1 MDLRALMAEHSFAL
15 DMVAIYKQTPDGRL
29 LDCNDVC
36 ARMLG
41 YASRDELL
49 AVGRLNYFNASD
61 AMTVMAA
68 LPDLGTLPNVE
79 VALRKKDGS
88 VAWVLQNLKYISLAD
103 AGEVWIEAAMFDVT
117 EQRRA
122 TQMLEHQA
130 HHDSLTALPNRSLVV
145 DRLNV
150 ALVRSKRRHRPV
162 AVLMVDVDHFELI
175 NTTFGHGIADRLLK
189 AVADRLTSCV
199 REEDTVGRFG
209 SDEFMIVL
217 AEIAADTD
225 AAIAAQ
231 RILDSIS
238 HQFSLDGH
246 NIDVKASIGI
256 AVSPQDGSVSD
267 VLVKNATTAMYQA
280 KERGR
285 NMFRFHVP
293 ELNARALERA
303 SLVASLRR
311 ALSRNEFEL
320 HYHPEVNV
328 QTGRIQVIEALVR
341 WRHPDVGLV
350 APAEFLP
357 AAEQGNLDG
366 LIGEWIINEA
376 CRQVKQWHDEGMTD
390 FRIAV
395 NLSSRQFH
403 DRALQRM
410 LEDAISEARLQPS
423 VLELEVEE
431 SVLAH
436 STRTADVLS
445 KLRDFGAR
453 VAIDGFGS
461 GGCSFTDLR
470 DMQVDTLKIDPSF
483 VHNMMNRTD
492 DAAMVQA
499 MITMAKGLDLRI
511 VAEGV
516 ESKEQLSYLLSRR
529 CTDMQ
534 GFFFGKPL
542 PAFALAETLRM
553 QH

>member
-1 MDLRALMAEHSFAL
+1 MADQPFAL
-15 DMVAIYKQTPDGRL
+15 DMVAVFRQTPDGRL
-29 LDCNDVC
+29 LDCNDAC
-36 ARMLG
+36 AHMLG
-41 YASRDELL
+41 YASREELL
-49 AVGRLNYFNASD
+49 AVGRLNYFNVSD

-68 LPDLGTLPNVE
+68 LPDLGTLSNIE
-79 VALRKKDGS
+79 VAIRKKDGS
-88 VAWVLQNLKYISLAD
+88 VAWVLQNLRYVNVVEAEK
-103 AGEVWIEAAMFDVT
+103 VWIEAAMFDVT

-122 TQMLEHQA
+122 TQALEFQA

-150 ALVRSKRRHRPV
+150 ALSRAKRHRKPV
-162 AVLMVDVDHFELI
+162 AVMLLDIDHFELI
-175 NTTFGHGIADRLLK
+175 NTTFGHGVADRLLK
-189 AVADRLTSCV
+189 AVADRLSACV
-199 REEDTVGRFG
+199 REEDAVGRFG
-209 SDEFMIVL
+209 SDEFVIILGEM
-217 AEIAADTD
+217 ANDTD

-231 RILDSIS
+231 RILDTIS
-238 HQFSLDGH
+238 RQFAVDGH
-246 NIDVKASIGI
+246 AIDVKASIGI
-256 AVSPQDGSVSD
+256 AVSPQDGMGAD
-267 VLVKNATTAMYQA
+267 ALLKNATTAMYQA

-328 QTGRIQVIEALVR
+328 QTGRIEVIEALVR
-341 WRHPDVGLV
+341 WRHPDIGLV
-350 APAEFLP
+350 SPAEFLP

-376 CRQVKQWHDEGMTD
+376 CRQIKQWQDEGMKD
-390 FRIAV
+390 FRMAI

-403 DRALQRM
+403 DRALERI
-410 LEDAISEARLQPS
+410 LEEAIAGAKLEAS
-423 VLELEVEE
+423 ALEFEIGEP
-431 SVLAH
+431 VLAR
-436 STRTADVLS
+436 SLRTRDILA
-445 KLRDFGAR
+445 KIRGFGAR
-453 VAIDGFGS
+453 VAIDDFGS
-461 GGCSFTDLR
+461 GGVSFTDLR
-470 DMQVDTLKIDPSF
+470 EMPVDTLKIAPTF
-483 VHNMMNRTD
+483 VHHMINRAD

-499 MITMAKGLDLRI
+499 MITMARGLDLRV

-516 ESKEQLSYLLSRR
+516 ESKEQLSYLLARR

-542 PAFALAETLRM
+542 PAYALAETLRM

>member
-1 MDLRALMAEHSFAL
+1 MAEHSFAL

-103 AGEVWIEAAMFDVT
+103 AGKVWIEAAMFDVT

-122 TQMLEHQA
+122 AQMLEHPGPSRQPHRA
-130 HHDSLTALPNRSLVV
+130 AESLARRRPVERGPG
-145 DRLNV
+145 
-150 ALVRSKRRHRPV
+150 RSKRRRRPV

-238 HQFSLDGH
+238 RQFSIDGH

-483 VHNMMNRTD
+483 VHNMMNRND

-529 CTDMQ
+529 CTEMQ

>member
-1 MDLRALMAEHSFAL
+1 MRASMAEQNFAL
-15 DMVAIYKQTPDGRL
+15 DMVAVFRQTPDGRL
-29 LDCNDVC
+29 LDCNDAC

-49 AVGRLNYFNASD
+49 SAGRLNYVNASD
-61 AMTVMAA
+61 PMTVMAA
-68 LPDLGTLPNVE
+68 LPDLGTLSNVE
-79 VALRKKDGS
+79 VALRKNDGS
-88 VAWVLQNLKYISLAD
+88 VAWVLQNLKYVNVAE
-103 AGEVWIEAAMFDVT
+103 AEKVWIEAAMFDVT
-117 EQRRA
+117 EQRQA
-122 TQMLEHQA
+122 AQALEYHA
-130 HHDSLTALPNRSLVV
+130 NHDSVTALPQRSLVL

-150 ALVRSKRRHRPV
+150 ALSRAKRHRKPI
-162 AVLMVDVDHFELI
+162 AVMLLDIDHFELI

-189 AVADRLTSCV
+189 TLADRLVSCV
-199 REEDTVGRFG
+199 REEDAVGRSG
-209 SDEFMIVL
+209 SDEFLIILTEMV
-217 AEIAADTD
+217 ADTD
-225 AAIAAQ
+225 AALAAQ
-231 RILDSIS
+231 RILDNLSR
-238 HQFSLDGH
+238 QFT
-246 NIDVKASIGI
+246 IDAHTIDIKASIGI
-256 AVSPQDGSVSD
+256 AVTPQDGTTGE

-303 SLVASLRR
+303 SLIASLRR

-328 QTGRIQVIEALVR
+328 QTGRIECIEALVR
-341 WRHPDVGLV
+341 WRHPDVGIV

-366 LIGEWIINEA
+366 LIGEWIVNEA
-376 CRQVKQWHDEGMTD
+376 CRQLKQWHDEGMTG
-390 FRIAV
+390 FRMAI

-403 DRALQRM
+403 DRALQRI
-410 LEDAISEARLQPS
+410 LEDAVAEAKIDPAA
-423 VLELEVEE
+423 LELEIGER
-431 SVLAH
+431 VLAH
-436 STRTADVLS
+436 SIRTHDVLT
-445 KLRDFGAR
+445 KIRDFGAR
-453 VAIDGFGS
+453 VAVDDFGS
-461 GGCSFTDLR
+461 GGCAFNELR
-470 DMQVDTLKIDPSF
+470 ELPINTLKIAPNF
-483 VHNMMNRTD
+483 VQNMLSRSD

-499 MITMAKGLDLRI
+499 MITMARGLDLRI

-529 CTDMQ
+529 CTEMQ

-542 PAFALAETLRM
+542 PAFALADTLRM

>member
-1 MDLRALMAEHSFAL
+1 MAEQPFAL
-15 DMVAIYKQTPDGRL
+15 DMVAIFRQTPDGRL
-29 LDCNDVC
+29 LDCNDAC

-49 AVGRLNYFNASD
+49 AIGRLNYFNASD

-68 LPDLGTLPNVE
+68 LPDLGKLGNVE
-79 VALRKKDGS
+79 VAIRKKDGS
-88 VAWVLQNLKYISLAD
+88 VAWVLQNLKYVNVPEAD
-103 AGEVWIEAAMFDVT
+103 KVWIEAAMFDVT
-117 EQRRA
+117 EQREA
-122 TQMLEHQA
+122 TRTLEFA
-130 HHDSLTALPNRSLVV
+130 ANHDSLTALPNRSLVL

-150 ALVRSKRRHRPV
+150 ALARAKRHRRPV
-162 AVLMVDVDHFELI
+162 AVMLLDVDHFELI
-175 NTTFGHGIADRLLK
+175 NTTFGHGVADRLLK
-189 AVADRLTSCV
+189 AVADRLMTCV
-199 REEDTVGRFG
+199 REEDAVGRFG
-209 SDEFMIVL
+209 SDEFVVLL
-217 AEIAADTD
+217 AEMANDTD

-231 RILDSIS
+231 RILDSVS
-238 HQFSLDGH
+238 RQFAVDGH
-246 NIDVKASIGI
+246 TIDVKASIGI
-256 AVSPQDGSVSD
+256 AVSPQDGVVAD
-267 VLVKNATTAMYQA
+267 ALVKNATTAMYQA

-328 QTGRIQVIEALVR
+328 QTGRIEVIEALVR
-341 WRHPDVGLV
+341 WRHPDIGLV
-350 APAEFLP
+350 SPAEFLP

-376 CRQVKQWHDEGMTD
+376 CRQIKQWHDEGMTD
-390 FRIAV
+390 FRMAI

-403 DRALQRM
+403 DSALQRI
-410 LEDAISEARLQPS
+410 LEDAIAEARLQPS
-423 VLELEVEE
+423 ALEFEIGEP
-431 SVLAH
+431 VLAH
-436 STRTADVLS
+436 SARTLDILR
-445 KLRDFGAR
+445 KLKEFGSR
-453 VAIDGFGS
+453 IAIDDFGS

-470 DMQVDTLKIDPSF
+470 EMPVDTLKIAPTF
-483 VHNMMNRTD
+483 VHHMMNRTD

-542 PAFALAETLRM
+542 PAYALAETLRM

>member
-1 MDLRALMAEHSFAL
+1 MAEHSFAL
-15 DMVAIYKQTPDGRL
+15 DMVAVYRQTPDGRL
-29 LDCNDVC
+29 LDCNDAC

-49 AVGRLNYFNASD
+49 TVGRLTYFNASD

-79 VALRKKDGS
+79 VALRRKDGS
-88 VAWVLQNLKYISLAD
+88 TVWVLQNLKYVNVAE
-103 AGEVWIEAAMFDVT
+103 AEKVWIEAAMFDVT
-117 EQRRA
+117 EQRKA
-122 TQMLEHQA
+122 AQLLMFQA
-130 HHDSLTALPNRSLVV
+130 YHDSLTALPNRSLIV

-150 ALVRSKRRHRPV
+150 ALSRAKRRRKPA
-162 AVLMVDVDHFELI
+162 AVMVIDVDHFELI

-189 AVADRLTSCV
+189 EFADRLNACV
-199 REEDTVGRFG
+199 REEDSVGRFG
-209 SDEFMIVL
+209 SDEFMVVL
-217 AEIAADTD
+217 AEMAAETD

-231 RILDSIS
+231 RVLDSIS
-238 HQFSLDGH
+238 HQFVIEGH
-246 NIDVKASIGI
+246 AIDVKASIGI
-256 AVSPQDGSVSD
+256 SVSPADGTTTEA
-267 VLVKNATTAMYQA
+267 LVKNATTAMYQA

-311 ALSRNEFEL
+311 ALSHNEFEL

-328 QTGRIQVIEALVR
+328 QTGCIEVIEALVR
-341 WRHPDVGLV
+341 WRHPDIGLV
-350 APAEFLP
+350 APSEFLP

-366 LIGEWIINEA
+366 KIGEWVINEA
-376 CRQVKQWHDEGMTD
+376 CRQVKQWHDEGMKD
-390 FRIAV
+390 FRIAI

-403 DRALQRM
+403 DRALQRI
-410 LEDAISEARLQPS
+410 LEDAINEAGLRPS
-423 VLELEVEE
+423 VLELEIAET
-431 SVLAH
+431 VLAH
-436 STRTADVLS
+436 SSRTHDVLA
-445 KLRDFGAR
+445 KLRDLGAR
-453 VAIDGFGS
+453 VAIDDFGS

-470 DMQVDTLKIDPSF
+470 DMNISTLKIAPTF
-483 VHNMMNRTD
+483 VQNMMTRGD

-516 ESKEQLSYLLSRR
+516 ESKDQLSFLMSKR
-529 CTDMQ
+529 CNEMQ

>member
-1 MDLRALMAEHSFAL
+1 MSEHQFAL
-15 DMVAIYKQTPDGRL
+15 DMVAIYRQTPDGRL
-29 LDCNDVC
+29 LECNDAC

-41 YASRDELL
+41 YATRDELL
-49 AVGRLNYFNASD
+49 AAGRLPYCNASD

-68 LPDLGTLPNVE
+68 LPDLGSVSNIE

-88 VAWVLQNLKYISLAD
+88 VLWVLQNLKYVSVA
-103 AGEVWIEAAMFDVT
+103 AAEKVWIEAAMFDVT

-122 TQMLEHQA
+122 TQLLEFQA
-130 HHDSLTALPNRSLVV
+130 HHDGLTSLPNRSLSI
-145 DRLNV
+145 DRLHV
-150 ALVRSKRRHRPV
+150 ALAAAKRHRKPV
-162 AVLMVDVDHFELI
+162 AVMLLDIDHFELI
-175 NTTFGHGIADRLLK
+175 NTTFGHGVADRLLK
-189 AVADRLTSCV
+189 AVADRLSSCI

-209 SDEFMIVL
+209 SDEFMVIL
-217 AEIAADTD
+217 SQMAADTD

-238 HQFSLDGH
+238 RQFTIDDH
-246 NIDVKASIGI
+246 NIDLKASVGI
-256 AVSPQDGSVSD
+256 AVTPQDGTTGED
-267 VLVKNATTAMYQA
+267 LIKNATAAMYQA

-311 ALSRNEFEL
+311 ALSRHEFEL

-328 QTGRIQVIEALVR
+328 QTGRIECVEALVR
-341 WRHPDVGLV
+341 WRHPDIGLV

-376 CRQVKQWHDEGMTD
+376 CRQMKQWKDEGMD
-390 FRIAV
+390 GFRMAV

-403 DRALQRM
+403 DRGLQQL
-410 LEDAISEARLQPS
+410 LEDAINEARLDPAM
-423 VLELEVEE
+423 LELEINEK
-431 SVLAH
+431 VLAR
-436 STRTADVLS
+436 SSRADAILT
-445 KLRDFGAR
+445 KLRDFGAN
-453 VAIDGFGS
+453 VAIDDFGD

-470 DMQVDTLKIDPSF
+470 EMPVNTLKIAPTF
-483 VHNMMNRTD
+483 VHNMMSRAD

-499 MITMAKGLDLRI
+499 MITMARGLDLRI

-529 CTDMQ
+529 CTEMQ
-534 GFFFGKPL
+534 GFFFGKPQ

>member
-1 MDLRALMAEHSFAL
+1 
-15 DMVAIYKQTPDGRL
+15 MVAVFRQTPDGRL
-29 LDCNDVC
+29 LDCNDAC
-36 ARMLG
+36 AHMLG
-41 YASRDELL
+41 YASREELL
-49 AVGRLNYFNASD
+49 AVGRLNYFNVSD

-68 LPDLGTLPNVE
+68 LPDLGTLSNIE
-79 VALRKKDGS
+79 VAIRKKDGS
-88 VAWVLQNLKYISLAD
+88 VAWVLQNLRYVNVVEAEK
-103 AGEVWIEAAMFDVT
+103 VWIEAAMFDVT

-122 TQMLEHQA
+122 TQALEFQA

-150 ALVRSKRRHRPV
+150 ALSRAKRHRKPV
-162 AVLMVDVDHFELI
+162 AVMLLDIDHFELI
-175 NTTFGHGIADRLLK
+175 NTTFGHGVADRLLK
-189 AVADRLTSCV
+189 AVADRLSACV
-199 REEDTVGRFG
+199 REEDAVGRFG
-209 SDEFMIVL
+209 SDEFVIILGEM
-217 AEIAADTD
+217 ANDTD

-231 RILDSIS
+231 RILDTIS
-238 HQFSLDGH
+238 RQFAVDGH
-246 NIDVKASIGI
+246 AIDVKASIGI
-256 AVSPQDGSVSD
+256 AVSPQDGMGAD
-267 VLVKNATTAMYQA
+267 ALLKNATTAMYQA

-328 QTGRIQVIEALVR
+328 QTGRIEVIEALVR
-341 WRHPDVGLV
+341 WRHPDIGLV
-350 APAEFLP
+350 SPAEFLP

-376 CRQVKQWHDEGMTD
+376 CRQIKQWQDEGMKD
-390 FRIAV
+390 FRMAI

-403 DRALQRM
+403 DRALERI
-410 LEDAISEARLQPS
+410 LEEAIAGAKLEAS
-423 VLELEVEE
+423 ALEFEIGEP
-431 SVLAH
+431 VLAR
-436 STRTADVLS
+436 SLRTRDILA
-445 KLRDFGAR
+445 KIRGFGAR
-453 VAIDGFGS
+453 VAIDDFGS
-461 GGCSFTDLR
+461 GGVSFTDLR
-470 DMQVDTLKIDPSF
+470 EMPVDTLKIAPTF
-483 VHNMMNRTD
+483 VHHMINRAD

-499 MITMAKGLDLRI
+499 MITMARGLDLRV

-516 ESKEQLSYLLSRR
+516 ESKEQLSYLLARR

-542 PAFALAETLRM
+542 PAYALAETLRM

>member
-1 MDLRALMAEHSFAL
+1 MAEHDFAL
-15 DMVAIYKQTPDGRL
+15 DMVAAYRQTPDGRL
-29 LDCNDVC
+29 LDCNDAC

-41 YASRDELL
+41 YSTREELL
-49 AVGRLNYFNASD
+49 STGRLNYFNASD

-68 LPDLGTLPNVE
+68 LPDLGVLANVE
-79 VALRKKDGS
+79 VALRKKDGAT
-88 VAWVLQNLKYISLAD
+88 VWVLQNLKYVSVAD
-103 AGEVWIEAAMFDVT
+103 AEKVWIEAAMFDVT
-117 EQRRA
+117 EQRTA
-122 TQMLEHQA
+122 KQLLEFQA
-130 HHDSLTALPNRSLVV
+130 YHDSLTALPNRSLVL
-145 DRLNV
+145 DRLNIAV
-150 ALVRSKRRHRPV
+150 ARSKRRRKPI
-162 AVLMVDVDHFELI
+162 AVMMVDVDHFELI

-189 AVADRLTSCV
+189 EFSDRLISCV

-217 AEIAADTD
+217 AEMAAETD

-231 RILDSIS
+231 RILDAISRPFMIEGHSIE
-238 HQFSLDGH
+238 
-246 NIDVKASIGI
+246 VKASIGI
-256 AVSPQDGSVSD
+256 GVSPTDGNVTD
-267 VLVKNATTAMYQA
+267 TLVKNATTAMYQA

-293 ELNARALERA
+293 ELNARALERT

-311 ALSRNEFEL
+311 AISRNEFEL

-328 QTGRIQVIEALVR
+328 QTGRIEVIEALVR

-350 APAEFLP
+350 APSEFLP

-376 CRQVKQWHDEGMTD
+376 CRQVRQWHDEGMKD

-403 DRALQRM
+403 DRALQS
-410 LEDAISEARLQPS
+410 LIDEAITQAGLRPS
-423 VLELEVEE
+423 VLELEVSEG
-431 SVLAH
+431 VLAH
-436 STRTADVLS
+436 SARTHEVLTTI
-445 KLRDFGAR
+445 RNMGAR
-453 VAIDGFGS
+453 VAIDDFGS
-461 GGCSFTDLR
+461 GGVSFTDLR
-470 DMQVDTLKIDPSF
+470 EMQVNTLKIAPTF
-483 VHNMMNRTD
+483 VQNMIGRPD

-516 ESKEQLSYLLSRR
+516 ESKEQLSYLMAKR
-529 CTDMQ
+529 CTEMQ
-534 GFFFGKPL
+534 GFFFGRPL

>member
-1 MDLRALMAEHSFAL
+1 MAEHSFAL
-15 DMVAIYKQTPDGRL
+15 DMVAIYRQTPDGRL
-29 LDCNDVC
+29 LECNDVC

-41 YASRDELL
+41 YQSREELL
-49 AVGRLNYFNASD
+49 AAGRLQYFNVSD

-68 LPDLGTLPNVE
+68 LPDLGRLSNVE
-79 VALRKKDGS
+79 VALRRKDGS
-88 VAWVLQNLKYISLAD
+88 IVWVLQNLKYVDVVEAD
-103 AGEVWIEAAMFDVT
+103 KVWIEAAMFDIT
-117 EQRRA
+117 EQRRTA
-122 TQMLEHQA
+122 QLIEFQA
-130 HHDSLTALPNRSLVV
+130 HHDSLTSLPNRSLIV
-145 DRLNV
+145 DRVNV
-150 ALVRSKRRHRPV
+150 ALARARRRRKPV
-162 AVLMVDVDHFELI
+162 AVMVVDIDHFELI

-189 AVADRLTSCV
+189 EIADRLLSCV
-199 REEDTVGRFG
+199 REEDSVGRFG
-209 SDEFMIVL
+209 SDEFMIIL
-217 AEIAADTD
+217 TEMAAETD

-231 RILDSIS
+231 RILDSVS
-238 HQFSLDGH
+238 RQFVIDGH
-246 NIDVKASIGI
+246 AIDVKASIGI
-256 AVSPQDGSVSD
+256 AVSPTDGNVPE
-267 VLVKNATTAMYQA
+267 VIVKNATTAMYQA

-328 QTGRIQVIEALVR
+328 QTGQIEVIEALVR
-341 WRHPDVGLV
+341 WKHPDIGLV
-350 APAEFLP
+350 SPAEFLP

-376 CRQVKQWHDEGMTD
+376 CRQLKRWHDEGMKN
-390 FRIAV
+390 FRVAI

-403 DRALQRM
+403 DRALQRL
-410 LEDAISEARLQPS
+410 LEDAISDTHLRPDAI
-423 VLELEVEE
+423 ELEISET
-431 SVLAH
+431 VLAH
-436 STRTADVLS
+436 SSRTADVL
-445 KLRDFGAR
+445 KKIRDFGAR
-453 VAIDGFGS
+453 VAIDDFGS

-470 DMQVDTLKIDPSF
+470 VMPVNTLKIAPTF
-483 VHNMMNRTD
+483 VHNMMARPD

-516 ESKEQLSYLLSRR
+516 ESKDQLSYLLSRR
-529 CTDMQ
+529 CNEMQ
-534 GFFFGKPL
+534 GFFFGRPL

>member
-1 MDLRALMAEHSFAL
+1 MTDQPFAL
-15 DMVAIYKQTPDGRL
+15 DMVAVLRQTLDGRL
-29 LDCNDVC
+29 LDCNDAC

-61 AMTVMAA
+61 PLSITAA
-68 LPDLGTLPNVE
+68 LPDLGSLQNVE
-79 VALRKKDGS
+79 VAVRKKDGN
-88 VAWVLQNLKYISLAD
+88 VVWVLQNLKYVNVDEASK
-103 AGEVWIEAAMFDVT
+103 VWVEAAMFDVT
-117 EQRRA
+117 EQRVA
-122 TQMLEHQA
+122 TQQLESHA
-130 HHDSLTALPNRSLVV
+130 YHDALTALPNRSLAL

-150 ALVRSKRRHRPV
+150 ALARAKRRRRPV
-162 AVLMVDVDHFELI
+162 AVMIVDVDHFELI
-175 NTTFGHGIADRLLK
+175 NTTFGHGIADRLLR
-189 AVADRLTSCV
+189 ALADRLADCV
-199 REEDTVGRFG
+199 REEDTVCRFG
-209 SDEFMIVL
+209 SDEFMVVL
-217 AEIAADTD
+217 AEMANETD

-231 RILDSIS
+231 RLLDSIS
-238 HQFSLDGH
+238 RQFMVEGH
-246 NIDVKASIGI
+246 AIDLRASIGI
-256 AVSPQDGSVSD
+256 GVSPQDGTNPD
-267 VLVKNATTAMYQA
+267 NLIKNATAAMLQA

-311 ALSRNEFEL
+311 ALGRNEFEL

-328 QTGRIQVIEALVR
+328 QTGRIECIEALVR
-341 WRHPDVGLV
+341 WRHPEVGIV
-350 APAEFLP
+350 SPAEFLP

-366 LIGEWIINEA
+366 RIGEWIVNEA
-376 CRQVKQWHDEGMTD
+376 CRQVKAWHDEGMTG
-390 FRIAV
+390 FRVAV

-403 DRALQRM
+403 DRGLRQQ
-410 LEDAISEARLQPS
+410 LENAISDAKLDPS
-423 VLELEVEE
+423 AIELEISEGT
-431 SVLAH
+431 LAQ
-436 STRTADVLS
+436 SMRAPEILTEMKA
-445 KLRDFGAR
+445 FGAR
-453 VAIDGFGS
+453 IAIDDFGS

-470 DMQVDTLKIDPSF
+470 DMNIDTLKIAPTF
-483 VHNMMNRTD
+483 VQNMLQRPD

-516 ESKEQLSYLLSRR
+516 ESKNQLSYLLSRR

>member
-1 MDLRALMAEHSFAL
+1 MAEQSFAL
-15 DMVAIYKQTPDGRL
+15 DMVAVFRQTPDGRL
-29 LDCNDVC
+29 LDCNEAC

-41 YASRDELL
+41 FASRDELL
-49 AVGRLNYFNASD
+49 SAGRLNYFNASD
-61 AMTVMAA
+61 SMTVMAA
-68 LPDLGTLPNVE
+68 LPDLGTLSNVE

-88 VAWVLQNLKYISLAD
+88 VAWVLQNLKYVSVAE
-103 AGEVWIEAAMFDVT
+103 AEKVWIEAAMFDVT
-117 EQRRA
+117 EQRA
-122 TQMLEHQA
+122 AAQLLEFQA
-130 HHDSLTALPNRSLVV
+130 HHDGLTALPNRSLVV

-150 ALVRSKRRHRPV
+150 ALSRSKRHRNPV
-162 AVLMVDVDHFELI
+162 AVMLLDIDHFELI
-175 NTTFGHGIADRLLK
+175 NTTFGHGIADRVLK
-189 AVADRLTSCV
+189 SVADRLMSAV
-199 REEDTVGRFG
+199 REDDAVGRFG

-217 AEIAADTD
+217 TEMSADTD

-231 RILDSIS
+231 RILDVVSTQLTIDA
-238 HQFSLDGH
+238 HT
-246 NIDVKASIGI
+246 IDVKASIGI
-256 AVSPQDGSVSD
+256 AVTPQDGMTAD
-267 VLVKNATTAMYQA
+267 ALVKNATTAMYQA

-303 SLVASLRR
+303 SLIASLRR
-311 ALSRNEFEL
+311 ALSHGEFEV

-328 QTGRIQVIEALVR
+328 QTGRIEVIEALVR
-341 WRHPDVGLV
+341 WRHPDLGLV

-366 LIGEWIINEA
+366 LIGEWVINEA
-376 CRQVKQWHDEGMTD
+376 CRQLKQWHLEGLTG
-390 FRIAV
+390 FRMAI

-403 DRALQRM
+403 DRALQRI
-410 LEDAISEARLQPS
+410 LEDAVAEAKLDPS
-423 VLELEVEE
+423 SLELEINER
-431 SVLAH
+431 VLSH
-436 STRTADVLS
+436 SLRSGDVLK
-445 KLRDFGAR
+445 KLHDFGAR
-453 VAIDGFGS
+453 VAIDDFGS

-470 DMQVDTLKIDPSF
+470 EMQVSTLKIAPSF
-483 VHNMMNRTD
+483 VHNMLNRPD

-499 MITMAKGLDLRI
+499 MITMARGLDLRI

-542 PAFALAETLRM
+542 PAFALADTLRM